1 MDSRSRLA
9 LTVAAAA
16 ILGVGGLVVA
26 ISRPGPP
33 LPAATLVL
41 LAAVGTASLLVSVP
55 ITDRGSSTSVQY
67 LPVLAAMVVAG
78 PAGAGMVAA
87 ASHGS
92 AAALDR
98 RRPLQKAVYNV
109 AQVTL
114 AGVVAGAVFLAT
126 GGAVGAGASL
136 ADRILPFLAASL
148 TYFLVNRAM
157 VTTVV
162 SLETGEGYAEVWRQ
176 LGGGMLPM
184 DLALSLLALLVA
196 QLHPA
201 WGAPGQLLL
210 LLPVVGARIGYAA
223 EGRSR
228 MASRD
233 LLKLTVKSL
242 EAQDPYTSGH
252 SQRVAEAARRVAREL
267 GMDREGA
274 ELVETAALLHDIGK
288 IGVEYAEILTHEG
301 RLTEEQFA
309 LVREHP
315 ERGAEILGSLESLDE
330 RVLRYVLHH
339 HERWDGEGYPEGLE
353 GERIPLGARIVGL
366 CDAVDAMGSERSY
379 RSALSAEAIRRE
391 LRRCSGSQFDPSV
404 VQAALALELPREL
417 AGGERAGEG
426 RETDPAA
433 GEARPGP
440 ARRRAAGSAP

>member
-1 MDSRSRLA
+1 
-9 LTVAAAA
+9 
-16 ILGVGGLVVA
+16 
-26 ISRPGPP
+26 
-33 LPAATLVL
+33 
-41 LAAVGTASLLVSVP
+41 
-55 ITDRGSSTSVQY
+55 
-67 LPVLAAMVVAG
+67 
-78 PAGAGMVAA
+78 
-87 ASHGS
+87 
-92 AAALDR
+92 
-98 RRPLQKAVYNV
+98 
-109 AQVTL
+109 
-114 AGVVAGAVFLAT
+114 
-126 GGAVGAGASL
+126 
-136 ADRILPFLAASL
+136 
-148 TYFLVNRAM
+148 
-157 VTTVV
+157 
-162 SLETGEGYAEVWRQ
+162 
-176 LGGGMLPM
+176 MLPM

-210 LLPVVGARIGYAA
+210 LLPVAGARIGYAA

-301 RLTEEQFA
+301 RLSDEQFA

-315 ERGAEILGSLESLDE
+315 ERGAEILRSLESLDE
-330 RVLRYVLHH
+330 RVLDYVLHH

-379 RSALSAEAIRRE
+379 RSALSADAIRRE
-391 LRRCSGSQFDPSV
+391 LHRCLGSQFDPGV
-404 VQAALALELPREL
+404 VEAALRLGLPREL
-417 AGGERAGEG
+417 ADGDGVTSPGERRGP
-426 RETDPAA
+426 DPAA

-440 ARRRAAGSAP
+440 AGRRAAGSVP